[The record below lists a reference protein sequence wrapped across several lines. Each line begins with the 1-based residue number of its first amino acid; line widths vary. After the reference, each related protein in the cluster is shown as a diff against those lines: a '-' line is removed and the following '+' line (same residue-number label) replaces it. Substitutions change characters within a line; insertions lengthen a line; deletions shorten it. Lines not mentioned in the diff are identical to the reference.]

1 MNTPGRNFGQLAI
14 VVVHEYYTIHCFLV
28 SALMSSAITVNVVH
42 AAVTGAFATT
52 AKGLL
57 RNALRGGTPQKLL
70 QFCLLLRKNRWSRHS
85 LTQLKAAATEK
96 KPPRWYMTFLSQ
108 FHALYCLL
116 RRMALPYSNCG
127 SGYNWGIMSCRQRRK
142 VGVLGQCNTKQES
155 IHHRAGLAAHNLWNT
170 MHRRQVCIWFD
181 NLRRYR
187 SGGDPHS
194 PDLTLNCTAVTRVPK
209 VADDIFRSH
218 RALFDRIDVAKQ
230 GIQRVWVHAPL
241 DIARKNVRSLNWRP
255 FFLSELRS
263 GTHKELLQLV
273 VDLSCVEHRTR
284 HCVPLLVDMKIHFA
298 LLKLCYGAAYVP
310 GNVPQ
315 LLLGFPLV
323 YGIWHSYKYCVELIY
338 RAFLPFIKFLEQ
350 GNSLQVGSILPRK
363 VKVIHME
370 KTLLGLML
378 ATSSNRGKLDERFTS
393 LLNSQRDLT
402 PIQRKGLR
410 MLLALKALLYT
421 YCLAAFSIG
430 TLVREC
436 NWEGRGAGSGVVA
449 KQALEMSLLLM
460 LNILKPEEQLT
471 TEYVKTTA
479 VALLF
484 WSQWHS
490 ASLGCIHS
498 EELGEALLSRFS
510 AHCRRNSACTSVQQ
524 SSDLFLTLPPV
535 QPGEKVLRGVLTER
549 SVAMFSANLNQFIL
563 RAHTQSLP
571 ICVPVPDYKV
581 EVRRL
586 DAVEDLTF
594 PGTMSRTRIT
604 TDRLKV
610 VLLHAMQNL
619 VARTRVA
626 EAVEDFLQT
635 NAPARTAAEQGVLRT
650 AHASIRAAN
659 RAPPTAAA
667 AAPGGIALLPKPGP
681 KPRARGP
688 PVPPPRPP
696 PAQYPPPPALDD
708 SIAVDSCDSDQDI
721 DCDADSVASFEALDE
736 AEHIGVDTQDWD

>member
-1 MNTPGRNFGQLAI
+1 
-14 VVVHEYYTIHCFLV
+14 
-28 SALMSSAITVNVVH
+28 
-42 AAVTGAFATT
+42 
-52 AKGLL
+52 
-57 RNALRGGTPQKLL
+57 
-70 QFCLLLRKNRWSRHS
+70 
-85 LTQLKAAATEK
+85 
-96 KPPRWYMTFLSQ
+96 
-108 FHALYCLL
+108 
-116 RRMALPYSNCG
+116 
-127 SGYNWGIMSCRQRRK
+127 
-142 VGVLGQCNTKQES
+142 
-155 IHHRAGLAAHNLWNT
+155 
-170 MHRRQVCIWFD
+170 
-181 NLRRYR
+181 
-187 SGGDPHS
+187 
-194 PDLTLNCTAVTRVPK
+194 
-209 VADDIFRSH
+209 
-218 RALFDRIDVAKQ
+218 
-230 GIQRVWVHAPL
+230 
-241 DIARKNVRSLNWRP
+241 
-255 FFLSELRS
+255 
-263 GTHKELLQLV
+263 
-273 VDLSCVEHRTR
+273 
-284 HCVPLLVDMKIHFA
+284 MKIQFA

-310 GNVPQ
+310 WNVPQ

-323 YGIWHSYKYCVELIY
+323 YGVWHSYKYCVELIY
-338 RAFLPFIKFLEQ
+338 RAFLPFIKFFEQ

-378 ATSSNRGKLDERFTS
+378 ATSSNRGRLDERVTS

-421 YCLAAFSIG
+421 YCPAAFSIG

-436 NWEGRGAGSGVVA
+436 NWEGRGAGSGIVA

-510 AHCRRNSACTSVQQ
+510 AHCRRNTACTSVQQ

-549 SVAMFSANLNQFIL
+549 SVAMFSANLKQFIL
-563 RAHTQSLP
+563 TAHTQSLP

-619 VARTRVA
+619 VARTRVP
-626 EAVEDFLQT
+626 EGVEDFLQT

-659 RAPPTAAA
+659 RAPPAAAA
-667 AAPGGIALLPKPGP
+667 AAPGGIALPPKPPP

-688 PVPPPRPP
+688 PVPPPAPPRPV
-696 PAQYPPPPALDD
+696 PPPALDD

>member
-1 MNTPGRNFGQLAI
+1 
-14 VVVHEYYTIHCFLV
+14 
-28 SALMSSAITVNVVH
+28 MSSAITVNVVH

-57 RNALRGGTPQKLL
+57 RNALRGGTLQKLL
-70 QFCLLLRKNRWSRHS
+70 QFCLLLRKNRRSRHS

-187 SGGDPHS
+187 SGADPHS
-194 PDLTLNCTAVTRVPK
+194 PDLTLNCTAVAVLHTTALPAYRGLPELAEIEAKVPK
-209 VADDIFRSH
+209 VANDIFRSH
-218 RALFDRIDVAKQ
+218 RALFDRIDVANQ
-230 GIQRVWVHAPL
+230 GIQRVWVRAPL
-241 DIARKNVRSLNWRP
+241 DIARKDVRSLNWRP

-298 LLKLCYGAAYVP
+298 LLKLCYGAAYAP
-310 GNVPQ
+310 WNVPQ

-323 YGIWHSYKYCVELIY
+323 YGVWHSYKYCVELIY
-338 RAFLPFIKFLEQ
+338 GAFLPFIKFLEQ
-350 GNSLQVGSILPRK
+350 GNSLQVGSILRRK

-378 ATSSNRGKLDERFTS
+378 ATSSNRGRLDERVTS

-402 PIQRKGLR
+402 PIERKGLR

-421 YCLAAFSIG
+421 YCPAAFSIG

-436 NWEGRGAGSGVVA
+436 NWEGRGAGSGIVA

-484 WSQWHS
+484 WSRWHS

-510 AHCRRNSACTSVQQ
+510 AHCRRNTACTSVQR
-524 SSDLFLTLPPV
+524 SSDLFLTLLPV

-549 SVAMFSANLNQFIL
+549 SVAMFSANLKQFIL
-563 RAHTQSLP
+563 TAHTQSLP

-604 TDRLKV
+604 TYRLKV

-619 VARTRVA
+619 VARTKVP
-626 EAVEDFLQT
+626 EGVEDFLQT

-659 RAPPTAAA
+659 RAPPAAAA
-667 AAPGGIALLPKPGP
+667 AAPGRIALPPKPPP

-688 PVPPPRPP
+688 PVPPPDPPRPV
-696 PAQYPPPPALDD
+696 PPPPPLMIPLLSTLVIVTRILIVMQTALPP
-708 SIAVDSCDSDQDI
+708 
-721 DCDADSVASFEALDE
+721 LKP
-736 AEHIGVDTQDWD
+736 